1 MPVAK
6 IWPLYARA
14 RLNLRD
20 RVLVEVERNSFIA
33 CPNKGAYSG
42 LMPLRWCDTLE
53 EVVRSFIQR
62 ECDQLMNIFLIGWW

>member
-42 LMPLRWCDTLE
+42 LRPSGLCVPPWR
-53 EVVRSFIQR
+53 R
-62 ECDQLMNIFLIGWW
+62 